1 MSKDGNCLRSTNMAI
16 EGTMHQEIAVK
27 LVFFLAAYQVAC
39 SYESFLVEAPSSGCR
54 NMVQLV
60 PAME

>member
-1 MSKDGNCLRSTNMAI
+1 MAI
-16 EGTMHQEIAVK
+16 EGTMHQEIAMK
-27 LVFFLAAYQVAC
+27 LVFFWAAYQVAC